1 MAPGDFPAAKRQKTV
16 ERVTVLGAGFSGL
29 TTAAELALRGHR
41 VRVIA
46 KDFGYCPPIT
56 ICGTQSRRHPGIAWC
71 NRGFDKDDLLDKE
84 LVSLN
89 RFLALS
95 VQNPESGV
103 SVIPALKVSR
113 KEGAWWNPRPL
124 DKERKAKATEVQNC
138 LRMAA
143 KPTSVDPA
151 LKERL
156 LTVGYK
162 SVDETQVVKVESR
175 KYFDFL
181 VDLIKSRGG
190 CVCIGCKLDAE
201 AVANMSGLAVVNCLG
216 LEAGKVGGNGKEYE
230 NNPGE
235 EVIFHKSPC
244 AVPFYIIDDDTSGT
258 IVQGSDGQL
267 CLSSGA
273 KPQHLLKGKGGYDDS
288 CSKQTVEDA
297 SLLQVAIFGDAQ
309 ALLPEDISESWAT
322 DRPSLGTGFNVG
334 AERREDGQLI
344 IQNSGHGGA
353 GVTASWA
360 CAILAADAME
370 VALKAV

>member
-1 MAPGDFPAAKRQKTV
+1 M
-16 ERVTVLGAGFSGL
+16 
-29 TTAAELALRGHR
+29 
-41 VRVIA
+41 
-46 KDFGYCPPIT
+46 
-56 ICGTQSRRHPGIAWC
+56 
-71 NRGFDKDDLLDKE
+71 
-84 LVSLN
+84 
-89 RFLALS
+89 
-95 VQNPESGV
+95 QNPESGV

-288 CSKQTVEDA
+288 CSKQTVKMRH
-297 SLLQVAIFGDAQ
+297 S
-309 ALLPEDISESWAT
+309 SRW
-322 DRPSLGTGFNVG
+322 PSLATHKLSFLRIFPNPGLLTVPRLGLASTLVQNVVKM
-334 AERREDGQLI
+334 A
-344 IQNSGHGGA
+344 NSLYRT
-353 GVTASWA
+353 V
-360 CAILAADAME
+360 AM
-370 VALKAV
+370 VVLVSQPPGPAQSLRQMQWRLL